1 MIMKEIDFLPE
12 WYKSGRRRQV
22 SYCTQCI
29 ILSGVFAVMMI
40 WSFFAGH
47 SISKAKAE
55 FAQIATDY
63 TQAESVSSEFAEL
76 ENELRRLQMEIESIE
91 ETDSK
96 IDVASVLAEMSF
108 LADERTVLKKVEFVA
123 EKFVDRYEAK
133 PYPRAGAVVRVVRA
147 KSGEKRELPLGD
159 VRFKVVIAGVAADA
173 SDVAVLTCKLEDSP
187 YFCQVVPSFSRNAK
201 ISIKSDSSLRAE
213 IDVVEGILGTKNSVR
228 KAEGN
233 IQVSEFEINCYLANY
248 REQ

>member
-1 MIMKEIDFLPE
+1 MSMKKIDFLPE
-12 WYKSGRRRQV
+12 WYKNGRQRQA
-22 SYCTQCI
+22 SYCTQCV

-63 TQAESVSSEFAEL
+63 MQAESVSSEFAKL
-76 ENELRRLQMEIESIE
+76 ESEVGRLQMEIESME

-108 LADERTVLKKVEFVA
+108 LVDERAVLNKVEFVA
-123 EKFVDRYEAK
+123 EKFVGRSKAK
-133 PYPRAGAVVRVVRA
+133 PSQRTGAVVRVVRA
-147 KSGEKRELPLGD
+147 MSDEKRGLPLGD
-159 VRFKVVIAGVAADA
+159 VRFKVVMSGVAADGR
-173 SDVAVLTCKLEDSP
+173 DVAVLTCKLEDSP
-187 YFCQVVPSFSRNAK
+187 YFCQVVPSFLRNAK
-201 ISIKSDSSLRAE
+201 ISIKSDSSLRTE
-213 IDVVEGILGTKNSVR
+213 TDVVGGTLETKGRVR
-228 KAEGN
+228 EAGES